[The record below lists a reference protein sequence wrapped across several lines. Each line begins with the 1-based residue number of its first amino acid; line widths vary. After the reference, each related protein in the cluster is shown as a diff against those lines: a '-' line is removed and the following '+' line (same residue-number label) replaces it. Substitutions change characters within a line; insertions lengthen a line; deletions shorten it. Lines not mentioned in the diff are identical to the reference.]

1 MNAAQQLAAMPVAEV
16 VVDRAIVLDWYD
28 GPLEGFARLAAVEAV
43 WHFRVIAERT
53 GGDLPDDRL
62 YQFSQVVATDA
73 LDRLDEAL
81 GGAPDDPLWIPEWAF
96 PDHAAR
102 QHADRLVADLI
113 DHAAGQRV
121 IIRSV
126 DLRLVD
132 ALWVT
137 TGKIANGIQ

>member
-1 MNAAQQLAAMPVAEV
+1 MNVVQQLAGMPVAEV

-28 GPLEGFARLAAVEAV
+28 GPLEGFARLAAVDAV

-53 GGDLPDDRL
+53 DADLPDDRL
-62 YQFSQVVATDA
+62 YQFSQVATDA

-81 GGAPDDPLWIPEWAF
+81 GGAPDDLFWIPEWAF

-121 IIRSV
+121 IIGSV
-126 DLRLVD
+126 DLRLVS
-132 ALWVT
+132 AVWVT
-137 TGKIANGIQ
+137 TGKISNGLQ